1 MTTPTN
7 FHIMPG
13 EQVAYNGRIVMGAAP
28 TQMALALKQLVNV
41 KCRSA
46 AYYPVG
52 RSTWHPV
59 LNQYVKANYWW
70 GNSNIAKGDTDE
82 HDLFYFSMPT
92 SEWIGIELVYGPS
105 KDQTFDPS
113 ILVELYEI
121 TGGAVGSKIDEGI
134 QFTSPDYLQR
144 DSDGETVGAFRA
156 STGARPYVF
165 PSGGLSAPTLPRPL
179 YIPSANRGDEL
190 IVRVTGT
197 GCALY
202 GVYMFDLYM
211 GN

>member
-1 MTTPTN
+1 
-7 FHIMPG
+7 MPPN
-13 EQVAYNGRIVMGAAP
+13 EVAYNGRIVMGAAP
-28 TQMALALKQLVNV
+28 TQMALALKQLTKV
-41 KCRSA
+41 KCRAA

-52 RSTWHPV
+52 RSTWNNA
-59 LNQYVKANYWW
+59 LNQYIKANYFF
-70 GNSNIAKGDTDE
+70 GNSSITKGDTDE

-92 SEWIGIELVYGPS
+92 SEWIGIELVYGPTS
-105 KDQTFDPS
+105 DQSFLPS
-113 ILVELYEI
+113 ILVELYEV

-134 QFTSPDYLQR
+134 NFTSPDYLQR
-144 DSDGETVGAFRA
+144 DSDGQADGAFRV
-156 STGARPYVF
+156 STGARPYTF
-165 PSGGLSAPTLPRPL
+165 PSGGLSSPTLPRPL
-179 YIPSANRGDEL
+179 YIPSAHRGNEL

>member
-7 FHIMPG
+7 FHIMPPD
-13 EQVAYNGRIVMGAAP
+13 EVAYNGRIVMGAAP
-28 TQMALALKQLVNV
+28 TQMALALKQLTNV
-41 KCRSA
+41 KCRAA

-59 LNQYVKANYWW
+59 LNQYIKANYWW
-70 GNSNIAKGDTDE
+70 GSSDILKGDSDD
-82 HDLFYFSMPT
+82 HDLFYFSSPT
-92 SEWIGIELVYGPS
+92 SEWIGLELIYGPARDTS
-105 KDQTFDPS
+105 FDPE
-113 ILVELYEI
+113 IIVTLYEI

-134 QFTSPDYLQR
+134 KFTSPDYLQR
-144 DSDGETVGAFRA
+144 DSDGQSVGAFKT

-190 IVRVTGT
+190 VVRIETT
-197 GCALY
+197 GCAIY
-202 GVYMFDLYM
+202 GAYMFDIYT
-211 GN
+211 G

>member
-28 TQMALALKQLVNV
+28 TQMALALKQLTNV

-70 GNSNIAKGDTDE
+70 GNSNIAKGDTDD
-82 HDLFYFSMPT
+82 HDLFYRSMPT

-105 KDQTFDPS
+105 KDQTFNPS
-113 ILVELYEI
+113 ILIELYEI
-121 TGGAVGSKIDEGI
+121 TGGAVGTKIDEGI
-134 QFTSPDYLQR
+134 NFTSPDYLQR
-144 DSDGETVGAFRA
+144 LSDGETVGAFRA

-179 YIPSANRGDEL
+179 YIPSANRGETL
-190 IVRVTGT
+190 IVRVNGT